1 MSSKLEKFIEQNRSG
16 FDAERPSTGVW
27 EKVEASLSAAKKE
40 SKVFCIRDIYKWTV
54 AAAILCIVLTSVYFL
69 YIHKQQPQTATQE
82 PNKEIEDPGAK
93 YPEYKTEINQAFN
106 VILARQQELKKAT
119 AGNPELYQKFLG
131 DLQVLDSTYGMLQK
145 QASQTP
151 NRDVILKAMIQNLQ
165 LQAELLYRQLIIT
178 NEIKKDGRQKNDPS

>member
-1 MSSKLEKFIEQNRSG
+1 MTLTDPPPGFGKKWKLHCRLQ
-16 FDAERPSTGVW
+16 
-27 EKVEASLSAAKKE
+27 KKE
-40 SKVFCIRDIYKWTV
+40 SRFFSIRDIYKWTA

-69 YIHKQQPQTATQE
+69 YVRKQQSQTTAQQI
-82 PNKEIEDPGAK
+82 KEKEDPGAR
-93 YPEYKTEINQAFN
+93 YPEYKTEINYAFN

-119 AGNPELYQKFLG
+119 ADNPELYQKFLA
-131 DLQVLDSTYGMLQK
+131 DLQVLDSTYGILQK

-178 NEIKKDGRQKNDPS
+178 NEIKKDNRQNNDAS